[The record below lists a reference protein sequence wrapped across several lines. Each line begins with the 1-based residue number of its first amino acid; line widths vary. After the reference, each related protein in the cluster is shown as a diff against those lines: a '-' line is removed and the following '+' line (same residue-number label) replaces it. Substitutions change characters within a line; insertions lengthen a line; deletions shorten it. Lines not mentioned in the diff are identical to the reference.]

1 MPSPETISL
10 TLEELGALMTV
21 EVAVELEPGTGLY
34 AAADWWS
41 ANLPALGLSHTGM
54 GIGEA
59 IVGLAAQVREQLAFT
74 PRGQEPP
81 GCGPLFLKL
90 RVAER
95 EGRLEELLDGSAVLR
110 NPRLERLAA
119 AERLPDLA
127 A

>member
-34 AAADWWS
+34 STGDWWT

-59 IVGLAAQVREQLAFT
+59 IVGLAAQVRAALTET
-74 PRGQEPP
+74 PRGEEPAGQER
-81 GCGPLFLKL
+81 LYLKL
-90 RVAER
+90 RVADR
-95 EGRLEELLDGSAVLR
+95 EGRLEELLDQSAVLL
-110 NPRLERLAA
+110 NPRLERMA
-119 AERLPDLA
+119 AEEQLPDLA

>member
-1 MPSPETISL
+1 SSRSASSL
-10 TLEELGALMTV
+10 ASKIAL
-21 EVAVELEPGTGLY
+21 AP
-34 AAADWWS
+34 
-41 ANLPALGLSHTGM
+41 PAMICPLSFSHSGY

-81 GCGPLFLKL
+81 GYGPLFLKL